1 MKRLTLTTCL
11 LSMFLVVAPAWS
23 ADDEHAADREAL
35 LTILGDIEDALNARN
50 LDGALKH
57 LDPEV
62 IITYQD
68 STVTQGIDGATEYFD
83 RMMEGAGAI
92 VSEFSTVADVGAPA
106 VFHGDTAI
114 AYGTTT
120 DRYVLARGLEMVLNA
135 NWSTTLQ
142 KQNGEWKVLALHFST
157 DLFDNPLLN
166 AASRMNWIFGAGGL
180 VLGLL
185 LMWFLGRSRR
195 RSAGA

>member
-1 MKRLTLTTCL
+1 MKYLTPTICIF
-11 LSMFLVVAPAWS
+11 LSFLAAPSLAQED
-23 ADDEHAADREAL
+23 AHAADREAM
-35 LTILGDIEDALNARN
+35 LTVLGDIEDALNDRDLTA
-50 LDGALKH
+50 ALKH
-57 LDPEV
+57 LDAEV

-68 STVTQGIDGATEYFD
+68 ATVTQGRDEAADYYK

-92 VSEFSTVADVGAPA
+92 VSEFSTVASVGAPA
-106 VFHGDTAI
+106 VFHGDTAV

-120 DRYVLARGLEMVLNA
+120 DTFVLARGLEFTLEA

-142 KQNGEWKVLALHFST
+142 KRDGEWVVLALHFST

-166 AASRMNWIFGAGGL
+166 NARRMYWMTGIGGV

-185 LMWFLGRSRR
+185 IMWLLGRIRGKSTT
-195 RSAGA
+195 A

>member
-11 LSMFLVVAPAWS
+11 LSMFLMAPAWS
-23 ADDEHAADREAL
+23 AEDEHAADREAL

-50 LDGALKH
+50 LDGALRH

-62 IITYQD
+62 VITFQD
-68 STVTQGIDGATEYFD
+68 STVTQGIDALTEYYD
-83 RMMEGAGAI
+83 RMMEGSAAI
-92 VSEFSTVADVGAPA
+92 VTEFSTEAEVGAPA
-106 VFHGDTAI
+106 VFHGDTAV
-114 AYGTTT
+114 AYGTNT
-120 DRYVLARGLEMVLNA
+120 DRYVLARGLDIVLNA

-142 KQNGEWKVLALHFST
+142 KQDGEWKVLALHFST

-166 AASRMNWIFGAGGL
+166 AASRMNWIFGVGGL